1 MRVGNNK
8 SMQTELS
15 PVVDFTQLSDLDN
28 LSVLLSEDDLIFEV
42 GIKSLFH
49 IEGEVID

>member
-8 SMQTELS
+8 LMQTELS
-15 PVVDFTQLSDLDN
+15 PVVDFAQLSDLHN
-28 LSVLLSEDDLIFEV
+28 LSVLLSVDDFTFEV
-42 GIKSLFH
+42 AIKSLFH